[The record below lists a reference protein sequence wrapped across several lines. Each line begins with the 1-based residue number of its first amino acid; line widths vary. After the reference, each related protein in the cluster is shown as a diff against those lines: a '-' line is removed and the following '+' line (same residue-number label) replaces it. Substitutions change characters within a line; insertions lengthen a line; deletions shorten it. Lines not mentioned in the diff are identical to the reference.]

1 MYGLGFTHA
10 MDRLWQ
16 LEFFRRLA
24 SGRLSEVFGS
34 ETLPIDKHV
43 RTVGIPRMADKYM
56 SEVSEAD
63 QLVLENYA
71 AGVNKVVE
79 QI

>member
-1 MYGLGFTHA
+1 

-34 ETLPIDKHV
+34 ETLALDKFS
-43 RTVGIPRMADKYM
+43 RTVGINRMADKY
-56 SEVSEAD
+56 
-63 QLVLENYA
+63 L
-71 AGVNKVVE
+71 
-79 QI
+79 